1 MEKVVS
7 FTVNGERK
15 VLALKPNVTLQT
27 ALRNHLGL
35 TGTKKG
41 CELGVC
47 GACTVI
53 MDGVPVNS
61 CQVLAADAE
70 GADILTIEG
79 LATGEGLHPLQEAFV
94 RAGAIQCGYCTP
106 GAIMS
111 AKALL
116 DRNPDPTEEEIRV
129 ALAGNLCRCTGY
141 TRILDAVRRWKEL
154 SEADGRPL
162 GAGPPP
168 ASGSKEPKG
177 TDSEGPTAAEGPHA
191 SDADRTRPTDARGPR
206 TAHADGPFAVVGT
219 HVRRVDAPDKATGRA
234 KYAGDL
240 RLPGMLWGKILVS
253 PHPHAKIISIDVG
266 EAEKLPG
273 VKAVITAKDVPDI
286 RYGVSPARYDDN
298 ILAIEKVRFI
308 GDEVAAVA
316 AVDEETAA
324 RALGMIKVEYEELP
338 AVFDPFEA
346 MKDGAPRL
354 HEKYKKNVNTEV
366 HHDFGDVEAAFK
378 DAHYVRED
386 TFVGNRTMQ
395 LPLEPHAAMAR
406 WERED
411 KLTIRSATQ
420 VPHYLQYQL
429 HRVLGMPMG
438 KIRVIKPHVGGG
450 FGGKAEATSL
460 EFCAS
465 LLSKRTGRPVMMVYD
480 RPEYFRH
487 GRGRHKQYIKLK
499 TGVDKDGMLL
509 GVHAEI
515 VLDGGAYTGFGIIAT
530 YYSGALLGTPYRLPN
545 YKFDGFRAYTNLPP
559 CGAMRGHGCMQ
570 PRFALESQLDMI
582 ADHLGIDPIEIRRRN
597 ALTSG
602 EKTVNKFQIT
612 SCYFKECLDK
622 LEEESGWTSKRG
634 SLPYGRGI
642 GIGAGS
648 FVSGAGYPIYR
659 SKFPHSNAV
668 IRLSEDGASA
678 GLYMGMPEI
687 GQGSDTTLAQ
697 IAAEEMGV
705 FLEDINVIPLDTNVT
720 PTDLGA
726 YSSRVTLMGGNA
738 VKMAAE
744 EVKAQ
749 VLEAAAEMLDCR
761 PGDLIARAR
770 KIYHRD
776 SPEKSISFQEA
787 AAAAFSAKGPIVGR
801 GHYSPPEQLAGDHKG
816 ATVGTSPAYSFCA
829 QAFEVSVDVETGKVK
844 VLNVTDVHDSGT
856 VINPTGFH
864 GQVEGSA
871 VMGVGETLYEQVL
884 FEGGSQIN
892 DSLHEYLIPTVMET
906 PEIRSLFV
914 EGWEDAGPFGAKE
927 VGEGAL
933 LPSPG
938 AIANAIYDAVGVRI
952 TSLPITAE
960 KVLKAIKEKEAEK
973 RG

>member
-15 VLALKPNVTLQT
+15 VLALKPNVTLQS

-53 MDGVPVNS
+53 IDGVPMNS
-61 CQVLAADAE
+61 CQVLAADAD

-79 LATGEGLHPLQEAFV
+79 LAQGGELHPLQEAFV

-106 GAIMS
+106 GVIMS

-116 DRNPDPTEEEIRV
+116 DRNHDPSEEDIRV

-154 SEADGRPL
+154 SKPAASPADSKGR
-162 GAGPPP
+162 
-168 ASGSKEPKG
+168 
-177 TDSEGPTAAEGPHA
+177 
-191 SDADRTRPTDARGPR
+191 
-206 TAHADGPFAVVGT
+206 FAVVGT
-219 HVRRVDAPDKATGRA
+219 PVPRVDAPDKATGRA

-240 RLPGMLWGKILVS
+240 RLPGMLWGKILTS
-253 PHPHAKIISIDVG
+253 PIPHARIISIDVK
-266 EAEKLPG
+266 EAMKLPG
-273 VKAVITAKDVPDI
+273 VKAVITAADVPDV

-298 ILAIEKVRFI
+298 ILAIEKVRYI

-316 AVDEETAA
+316 AVDEETAVK
-324 RALGMIKVEYEELP
+324 ALSLIKVAYEELP
-338 AVFDPFEA
+338 AVFDPFKA
-346 MKDGAPRL
+346 MADGAPQL
-354 HEKYKKNVNTEV
+354 HTKFKKNINTEV
-366 HHDFGDVEAAFK
+366 HHDFGDVEEAFRK
-378 DAHYVRED
+378 SHYVRED

-395 LPLEPHAAMAR
+395 LPLEPHAAMAQ

-411 KLTIRSATQ
+411 KLTIWSSTQ

-429 HRVLGMPMG
+429 HRVLGLPMG

-465 LLSKRTGRPVMMVYD
+465 ILSRKTGRPVMMVYD
-480 RPEYFRH
+480 RTEYFRH
-487 GRGRHKQYIKLK
+487 GRGRHKQYITLK
-499 TGVDKDGMLL
+499 TGVDKDGKIM
-509 GVHAEI
+509 GVHAKI

-545 YKFDGFRAYTNLPP
+545 YRFDGFRAYTNLPP
-559 CGAMRGHGCMQ
+559 CGAMRGHGCPQ

-582 ADHLGIDPIEIRRRN
+582 AEHLGIDALELRRRN
-597 ALTSG
+597 ALKSG
-602 EKTVNKFQIT
+602 EKTVNHFQIT
-612 SCYFKECLDK
+612 SCHFEECLDRLK
-622 LEEESGWTSKRG
+622 EESGWSAKRG
-634 SLPYGRGI
+634 KLPYGKGI
-642 GIGAGS
+642 GIAAGS

-659 SKFPHSNAV
+659 SKFPHSNAI
-668 IRLSEDGASA
+668 IRLSEDGTSAS
-678 GLYMGMPEI
+678 LYMGMPEI
-687 GQGSDTTLAQ
+687 GQGSDTTMAV
-697 IAAEEMGV
+697 IAAEELGV
-705 FLEDINVIPLDTNVT
+705 LLEDINVVPLDTDVT

-744 EVKAQ
+744 EVKRQ
-749 VLEAAAEMLDCR
+749 VLETAAEMLGCSPDE
-761 PGDLIARAR
+761 LEARAR
-770 KIYHRD
+770 KIYHKT
-776 SPEKSISFQEA
+776 SPEKSVTFAEA
-787 AAAAFSAKGPIVGR
+787 AAQTFSKKGPVVGR
-801 GHYSPPEQLAGDHKG
+801 GHYSPPEKLAGPQKG

-829 QAFEVSVDVETGKVK
+829 QAFEVSVDVKTGKVK
-844 VLNVTDVHDSGT
+844 VLKVTDVHDCGT
-856 VINPTGFH
+856 VINPLGLH

-871 VMGVGETLYEQVL
+871 VMGIGETLYEQVL
-884 FEGGSQIN
+884 FEDGAQIN
-892 DSLHEYLIPTVMET
+892 DSLHEYLIPTMMEA
-906 PEIRSLFV
+906 PDIKSSV
-914 EGWEDAGPFGAKE
+914 VDGWEDAGPFGAKE

-933 LPSPG
+933 LPSTG
-938 AIANAIYDAVGVRI
+938 AIANAIYDAVGVRVD
-952 TSLPITAE
+952 SLPITAE
-960 KVLKAIKEKEAEK
+960 KVLKAIKEKEEREK
-973 RG
+973 SGAKEG